1 MNFEVQIIWDTV
13 CFNKFHLLLLN
24 LPCYQFVEV
33 AQSANEVA
41 SNTAGFKTKREANR
55 EEDFWGSGKQSK
67 VFQAGGK
74 AKRPLGKVYQNKISN
89 SICAP
94 TAKVI

>member
-1 MNFEVQIIWDTV
+1 M
-13 CFNKFHLLLLN
+13 
-24 LPCYQFVEV
+24 EV

-41 SNTAGFKTKREANR
+41 SNIAGFKSKREANR
-55 EEDFWGSGKQSK
+55 KDFWGSGKQSK

-74 AKRPLGKVYQNKISN
+74 AKRSLGKVNQNKISK
-89 SICAP
+89 SIHVP